1 MLQMYAKGTYETVP
15 FAYYCVPLQSIKIA
29 LVQNAPV
36 KGNPDKSL
44 SELESII
51 GNGCGADIYILPEMF
66 ATGQYIDPTPVVQ
79 TMDGPIVKWLLDKAR
94 RLDAAVCG
102 TLPVAENG
110 KVYNR
115 LCFARPDGSMDHYD
129 KHHLFSYSGEADNF
143 TPGQERVVT
152 EFRGLRILLLICYD
166 LRFPI
171 FSRNRDDYDAVI
183 YPANW
188 PDKRILAWDTLLRAR
203 AIENQCFAMA
213 VNRSGSDE
221 FGDYPGHSAIIGP
234 YGDTLIQTDERQ
246 QMVSATLD
254 MELLHRF
261 RTKFP
266 VLQDADR

>member
-1 MLQMYAKGTYETVP
+1 M
-15 FAYYCVPLQSIKIA
+15 KIA

-44 SELESII
+44 AELDRLI
-51 GNGCGADIYILPEMF
+51 GKGCGADIYVLPEMF

-79 TMDGPIVKWLLDKAR
+79 TMDGSIVRWLREKASQ
-94 RLDAAVCG
+94 LDAAVCG
-102 TLPVAENG
+102 TMPIAENG
-110 KVYNR
+110 HVYNR
-115 LCFARPDGSMDHYD
+115 LCFAMPDGSMTCYD
-129 KHHLFSYSGEADNF
+129 KHHLFSYSGEAENF
-143 TPGQERVVT
+143 TPGQERVVVQ
-152 EFRGLRILLLICYD
+152 FRGLRILLLICYD

-171 FSRNRDDYDAVI
+171 FSRNHDDYDAVI

-203 AIENQCFAMA
+203 AIENQCFAIA

-234 YGDTLIQTDERQ
+234 YGDTLIQTDERP

-254 MELLHRF
+254 MELLTRF

-266 VLQDADR
+266 VLQDADI

>member
-1 MLQMYAKGTYETVP
+1 M
-15 FAYYCVPLQSIKIA
+15 KIA
-29 LVQNAPV
+29 LVQNSPV

-44 SELESII
+44 AELDLLI
-51 GNGCGADIYILPEMF
+51 GDGCGADIYVLPEMF

-79 TMDGPIVKWLLDKAR
+79 TMDGRIVRWLLDKAKQ
-94 RLDAAVCG
+94 LDAAICG

-110 KVYNR
+110 HVYNR
-115 LCFARPDGSMDHYD
+115 LCFCTPDGSMSYYD
-129 KHHLFSYSGEADNF
+129 KHHLFSYSGESEHY
-143 TPGQERVVT
+143 TPGTDRVVVN
-152 EFRGLRILLLICYD
+152 FQGLRILLLICYD

-171 FSRNRDDYDAVI
+171 FSRNRDDYDAVF

-203 AIENQCFAMA
+203 AIENQCFAIG
-213 VNRSGSDE
+213 VNRSGNDE

-234 YGDTLIQTDERQ
+234 YGDTLIQTDERP

-254 MELLHRF
+254 MELLTRF

-266 VLQDADR
+266 VLQDADIQ